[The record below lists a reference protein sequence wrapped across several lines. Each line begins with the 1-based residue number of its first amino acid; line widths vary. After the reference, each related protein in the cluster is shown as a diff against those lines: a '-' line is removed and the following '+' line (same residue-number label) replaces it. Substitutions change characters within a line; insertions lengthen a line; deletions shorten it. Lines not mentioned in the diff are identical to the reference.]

1 MGFRSGSDNP
11 RSGPRL
17 PRDYQANP
25 SSDVE
30 ADDAKGEKVPRC
42 LTCGKGTGTLITGS
56 FIPDRYEPFAGR
68 TFRYRLCVK
77 CLEYANGPQ
86 DPDPL
91 HVEAA

>member
-17 PRDYQANP
+17 PRDYQP
-25 SSDVE
+25 STDIADD

-42 LTCGKGTGTLITGS
+42 LTCGKGTGTLITGT
-56 FIPDRYEPFAGR
+56 FLPDRSQPFAGR
-68 TFRYRLCVK
+68 RFRYRLCVR

-86 DPDPL
+86 DPDPRY
-91 HVEAA
+91 VEAA